1 MQGFKQ
7 LVNHGYI
14 HRDIKPA
21 NILVKNDIKKVA
33 DFGFATKA
41 DIKGVKLMKEKVGTP
56 LYMAPQILNN
66 LPYTAKSD
74 IWSIGMM
81 FYEMIFGKTP
91 WPARDELSLI
101 RNI

>member
-1 MQGFKQ
+1 
-7 LVNHGYI
+7 
-14 HRDIKPA
+14 
-21 NILVKNDIKKVA
+21 
-33 DFGFATKA
+33 
-41 DIKGVKLMKEKVGTP
+41 MKEKVGTP